1 MQVSPMLAL
10 RGARG
15 YGKGWWVTGENIKS
29 DTVVSK

>member
-1 MQVSPMLAL
+1 MQVSPMLTL